1 VTQPRFVRLR
11 FALAQAS
18 GNFVGGLSLPY
29 FPLWLA
35 ATGLDASATAVVLSS
50 AMFARIIVTPMAGI
64 AADALG
70 DRRLV
75 AAILSFIAGAA
86 YAALSG
92 ADGYLVIAVIYLIGM
107 SAGSATGPIV
117 EGVTARGGVDYGFPY
132 AHVRAWGSL
141 AFVAANVAGGFA
153 VAAFGPEMVVPV
165 MAALSLAGAAVL
177 LATPAIHADR
187 GRGHHRFAA
196 AMRAT
201 AHNARHLLRSKAFLL
216 LLAAC
221 MCAQSAHAVYYA
233 YGTLHFTALGIEKDI
248 IGLLWGL
255 GVLAEVILFALS
267 QPLVR
272 RVHPLSL
279 MAAGIALGALRWT
292 GMAFADTL
300 LISVLLQILHAGS
313 FGLLH
318 LGTMQFLVRAVPP
331 QLSATGQAL
340 FSVACYGI
348 GMGLVTLGAGALYD
362 AIGGHAYLAMTLLS
376 LAGLIFV
383 SMLARRWDGGP
394 VASLAD

>member
-1 VTQPRFVRLR
+1 MTHPRFVRLR

-18 GNFVGGLSLPY
+18 GNLVGGLSLPY

-35 ATGLDASATAVVLSS
+35 ATGLDAQATAVVLSA
-50 AMFARIIVTPMAGI
+50 AMFSRIIITPLAGI

-75 AAILSFIAGAA
+75 AAVFSFFAGAA

-92 ADGYLVIAVIYLIGM
+92 ADSFLMITVLYLVGM

-141 AFVAANVAGGFA
+141 AFVAANVGGGFA

-165 MAALSLAGAAVL
+165 MAILALGGAGVL

-201 AHNARHLLRSKAFLL
+201 AHNARHLLRSKPFLL
-216 LLAAC
+216 MLAAC
-221 MCAQSAHAVYYA
+221 TCAQSAHAVYYA
-233 YGTLHFTALGIEKDI
+233 YGTLHFSALGIPKDV

-272 RVHPLSL
+272 GHNPLKL
-279 MAAGIALGALRWT
+279 MAAGIVLGALRWT
-292 GMAFADTL
+292 GMAFAEGL
-300 LISVLLQILHAGS
+300 LATVLLQILHAGS

-318 LGTMQFLVRAVPP
+318 LGTMQFMVRAVPP
-331 QLSATGQAL
+331 QLSATGQAM

-348 GMGLVTLGAGALYD
+348 GMGLVTLGAGALFD
-362 AIGGHAYLAMTLLS
+362 AFGGLAYLAMTVLSALS
-376 LAGLIFV
+376 LVFV
-383 SMLARRWDGGP
+383 VMLARNWDGGP
-394 VASLAD
+394 VASLSS